1 MSSRTTERPQSPRC
15 QPVGQTV
22 GVRLGRWFVRLLSAG
37 EVGEPDPEAQVEV
50 ADVPIG
56 SGPML
61 IAALERSG
69 IIADGIESF
78 DVVTE
83 TRSRMRIMVRRR
95 DAEPASRVVA
105 EVGWG

>member
-1 MSSRTTERPQSPRC
+1 M
-15 QPVGQTV
+15 
-22 GVRLGRWFVRLLSAG
+22 GVRRWFVRLLSVG
-37 EVGEPDPEAQVEV
+37 DVREVDLEARVEV
-50 ADVPIG
+50 ADVPIA

-95 DAEPASRVVA
+95 DAEAASRVVA
-105 EVGWG
+105 EVGRG